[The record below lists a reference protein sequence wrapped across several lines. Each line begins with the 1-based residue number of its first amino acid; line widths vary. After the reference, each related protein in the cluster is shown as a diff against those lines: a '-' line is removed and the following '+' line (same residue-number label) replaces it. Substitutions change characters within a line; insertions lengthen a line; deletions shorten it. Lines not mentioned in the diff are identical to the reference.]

1 LNNDNESIESK
12 FFPLYDKILNYW
24 FPPTEGYDVCPQ
36 WAIPDTGSFDDR
48 SINFVIEHH
57 QHPLL
62 LVDIKP
68 PSDFQSRRD
77 GAISRAIV
85 HLDELGPKNL
95 HAERLYAIS
104 AIGKRWRAFYV
115 PNGSGINR
123 GRSVRGIAAKSS
135 LESSGPECWN
145 PDITSDASWTALQ
158 SIVQMIKGYVDQ

>member
-68 PSDFQSRRD
+68 LSDFQSRRD

-95 HAERLYAIS
+95 QWAQKPLQCLGVLDWGGCGAWGH
-104 AIGKRWRAFYV
+104 GNRA
-115 PNGSGINR
+115 
-123 GRSVRGIAAKSS
+123 
-135 LESSGPECWN
+135 
-145 PDITSDASWTALQ
+145 
-158 SIVQMIKGYVDQ
+158 